1 MDKPTIENK
10 GDVVKTTLYDN
21 LNKMLS
27 NDKELDNRT
36 QNSKKITDEAY
47 KKVMGNGTKKRRAFG
62 GIEGKG
68 R

>member
-10 GDVVKTTLYDN
+10 GDVVKTTLYDS

-36 QNSKKITDEAY
+36 QTSKNITDAAY
-47 KKVMGNGTKKRRAFG
+47 KNVTGNGT
-62 GIEGKG
+62 
-68 R
+68 

>member
-47 KKVMGNGTKKRRAFG
+47 KKVTGNDTKKQLAFG
-62 GIEGKG
+62 GIESE
-68 R
+68 RR

>member
-27 NDKELDNRT
+27 NDKALDNRT

-47 KKVMGNGTKKRRAFG
+47 KKVTGNDT
-62 GIEGKG
+62 
-68 R
+68 

>member
-47 KKVMGNGTKKRRAFG
+47 KKVMGNDT
-62 GIEGKG
+62 
-68 R
+68 

>member
-10 GDVVKTTLYDN
+10 SDVVKTTLYDS

-36 QNSKKITDEAY
+36 QSSKSITDAAY
-47 KKVMGNGTKKRRAFG
+47 KKVTGNGT
-62 GIEGKG
+62 
-68 R
+68 

>member
-27 NDKELDNRT
+27 NDKELDDRT
-36 QNSKKITDEAY
+36 QTSKNITDAAY
-47 KKVMGNGTKKRRAFG
+47 KNVTGNGTQKRRAFG